1 MDDGALIKRIREGDE
16 DAFAIF
22 VDRHKD
28 SLVNYLTHLTRS
40 RERAEEVAQDAFVR
54 FYRNASKCR
63 DQERL
68 TPYLFRIATNLVVTQ
83 IRRDRRWKSILPR
96 LIALQPR
103 SAPPADRPLL
113 TEEIQRKVTEALEQL
128 PLKFRAPL
136 VLFEIEEWTYDEISR
151 AIGCRIGTVKSRI
164 SRARALMRVQLE
176 SWWIGGN
183 RDGCRGQ
190 RHRLASSLTYSAR
203 SAPSDALESCGG
215 W

>member
-1 MDDGALIKRIREGDE
+1 MDDGALIKRIRDGDE

-83 IRRDRRWKSILPR
+83 IRRERRWKSLLPR

-113 TEEIQRKVTEALEQL
+113 TEEIQRKVTEALDQL

-136 VLFEIEEWTYDEISR
+136 VLFEIEEWSYDEISR
-151 AIGCRIGTVKSRI
+151 AIGCRVGTVKSRI

-183 RDGCRGQ
+183 HDGRRNWQ
-190 RHRLASSLTYSAR
+190 RHATAAADNGIASLQV
-203 SAPSDALESCGG
+203 
-215 W
+215 

>member
-1 MDDGALIKRIREGDE
+1 MDDGALIKRIREGDG

-136 VLFEIEEWTYDEISR
+136 VLFEIEEWSYDEISR

-183 RDGCRGQ
+183 HDGRRDWQ
-190 RHRLASSLTYSAR
+190 RHATVAADNGIASLQV
-203 SAPSDALESCGG
+203 
-215 W
+215 